1 MRRIAL
7 WMASTVV
14 LVVLL
19 FGYHTSLEGP
29 TRTTASAPTQAPGVV
44 STRPSPGSAGSG
56 QAPSSSRTI
65 VNGSVADT
73 VYGPVQIQIQTSGHK
88 ITDVRI
94 LIAPSGSGRDQE
106 INSYALPILRRETL
120 AAQSADIQAVSGA
133 TYTSDGY
140 RRSLQ
145 AALDAAHLGQ

>member
-29 TRTTASAPTQAPGVV
+29 TTTTASAPTQAPGVV
-44 STRPSPGSAGSG
+44 TPHPSSGSAGSG
-56 QAPSSSRTI
+56 PAPSSDRKI

-94 LIAPSGSGRDQE
+94 LDAPSGSGRDQE

-145 AALDAAHLGQ
+145 AALDAAHLGH